1 MAKTVNGYTI
11 APCADLTGA
20 YLTGAYLRGANLTG
34 ADLRGANLTG
44 ANLYD
49 ADLSGANLYGANLT
63 GANLS
68 GANLSGADLYGA
80 NLRQPVPTCTVPTD
94 RCPVPTLSGD
104 KNLSEIAKAQLSIVP
119 EKGSYIAW
127 KKCGSAIV
135 ELLIPAEARRS
146 NATGRKCRAEFA
158 IVIAI
163 HGARVATSDHDG
175 RTQYIVGQ
183 RVTCDRWENDRWI
196 ECAGGIHHFITRA
209 EAEAY

>member
-20 YLTGAYLRGANLTG
+20 YLTGAYLRGADLSG
-34 ADLRGANLTG
+34 ADLRGANLTD

-68 GANLSGADLYGA
+68 CANLSGADLYGA
-80 NLRQPVPTCTVPTD
+80 DLRSANPYGAN
-94 RCPVPTLSGD
+94 LSGANLSGA
-104 KNLSEIAKAQLSIVP
+104 KNLSEIAAAQLSIVP
-119 EKGSYIAW
+119 EKGSYTAW

>member
-20 YLTGAYLRGANLTG
+20 YLTGAYLRGANLT
-34 ADLRGANLTG
+34 DANLTG
-44 ANLYD
+44 ADLSGADLIGANLYG
-49 ADLSGANLYGANLT
+49 ADLTGANLYGANLT
-63 GANLS
+63 GANLY
-68 GANLSGADLYGA
+68 GANLTGANLYGA
-80 NLRQPVPTCTVPTD
+80 NLYGANLTGAN
-94 RCPVPTLSGD
+94 LIGD

>member
-20 YLTGAYLRGANLTG
+20 YLTGAYLRGANLT
-34 ADLRGANLTG
+34 DANLTG
-44 ANLYD
+44 ANLT
-49 ADLSGANLYGANLT
+49 GANLYGANLT
-63 GANLS
+63 GANLY
-68 GANLSGADLYGA
+68 GANLYGA
-80 NLRQPVPTCTVPTD
+80 NLTGAN
-94 RCPVPTLSGD
+94 LIGD